1 MAPED
6 KRWEVHGTWNAKNG
20 RHSCEG
26 FSAPSGSVAARG
38 SPRAKAHVRTVA
50 ATRAGGAWT
59 SEA

>member
-50 ATRAGGAWT
+50 ATRAGSA
-59 SEA
+59 